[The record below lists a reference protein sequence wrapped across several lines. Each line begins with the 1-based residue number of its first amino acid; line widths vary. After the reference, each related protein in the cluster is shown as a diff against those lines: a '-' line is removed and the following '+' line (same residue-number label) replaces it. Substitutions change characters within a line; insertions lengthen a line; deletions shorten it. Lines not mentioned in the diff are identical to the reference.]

1 MQPTPQ
7 QQDIV
12 DASSTYPLVIVQA
25 GAGSGKTSTCRF
37 VASAMAD
44 RGIAGVYTT
53 LNRNV
58 AQDVGS
64 QFDRGNVLS
73 GTMHSHCP
81 T

>member
-44 RGIAGVYTT
+44 RIIKKF
-53 LNRNV
+53 RNN
-58 AQDVGS
+58 
-64 QFDRGNVLS
+64 FR
-73 GTMHSHCP
+73 
-81 T
+81 